1 MPDATRQRQIR
12 DLLLQ
17 LAPTEGYTVSP
28 IDSVRWLRSDRP
40 LARTPVLYE
49 PGIVFVCQ
57 GRKRGFIGDR
67 TIVYDASHYLVVA
80 VPVPFTMETD
90 ASAEAPLLAAYLR
103 LDPLLAAEVALAID
117 QSADTR
123 DGGTEARWNSE
134 TALRPDGALEAIEP
148 LGLEASPMDDR
159 IEATLLRFLEA
170 MADPVETA
178 VLGPA
183 LLRELYFRILSGA
196 QGATLRSVLGERGH
210 LGRVALA
217 LKRIHADYAERL
229 DVSRLAREAGLGP
242 AAFHAHFK
250 AVTQTTPMQYLK
262 STRLHRAR
270 LLMLQKGMTAA
281 AAADRVGY
289 ASASQ
294 FSREFRR
301 LFGQTP
307 QAEVARLKAS
317 FAIPEQEDETF
328 VSSH

>member
-12 DLLLQ
+12 DLLLR
-17 LAPTEGYTVSP
+17 LAPNEGYTVSP
-28 IDSVRWLRSDRP
+28 IESVRWLRSDRP

-49 PGIVFVCQ
+49 PGIVFVFQ

-67 TIVYDASHYLVVA
+67 TIVYDARHYLVVA
-80 VPVPFTMETD
+80 VPVPFTMATD
-90 ASAEAPLLAAYLR
+90 ASEEAPLLAAYLR
-103 LDPLLAAEVALAID
+103 LDAALAAEVALAID
-117 QSADTR
+117 QGGATV
-123 DGGTEARWNSE
+123 DGIEPA
-134 TALRPDGALEAIEP
+134 EP

-183 LLRELYFRILSGA
+183 LLRELYFRVLGGP
-196 QGATLRSVLGERGH
+196 QGTTLRSVLGERGH
-210 LGRVALA
+210 LGRIALA
-217 LKRIHADYAERL
+217 LRRIHADYADRL
-229 DVSRLAREAGLGP
+229 DVSRLAREAGLGL

-250 AVTQTTPMQYLK
+250 AITQTTPMQYVK

-317 FAIPEQEDETF
+317 FAIPEQDDETF

>member
-1 MPDATRQRQIR
+1 MSDTDRQRQIR

-17 LAPTEGYTVSP
+17 LAPVEGYTVSP

-40 LARTPVLYE
+40 LDRTPVLYE

-67 TIVYDASHYLVVA
+67 TIVYDARHYLVVA
-80 VPVPFTMETD
+80 VPVPFSMETD
-90 ASAEAPLLAAYLR
+90 ACGDSPLLAVYLR
-103 LDPLLAAEVALAID
+103 LDHALAAEVALAID
-117 QSADTR
+117 QSSEAQRDRKENGAGATTGDTTR
-123 DGGTEARWNSE
+123 DGAEA
-134 TALRPDGALEAIEP
+134 AEA
-148 LGLEASPMDDR
+148 LGLEASPMDEP

-170 MADPVETA
+170 MADPVERA

-183 LLRELYFRILSGA
+183 LLRELYFRVLRGP
-196 QGATLRSVLGERGH
+196 QGATMRAVLGERGH
-210 LGRVALA
+210 LGRIALA
-217 LKRIHADYAERL
+217 LRRIHADYAQSL
-229 DVSRLAREAGLGP
+229 DVSRLAREAGLGL

-250 AVTQTTPMQYLK
+250 ALTQTTPMQYLK
-262 STRLHRAR
+262 STRLHSAR
-270 LLMLQKGMTAA
+270 LLMLRQGMTAA

-301 LFGQTP
+301 LFGRTP

-317 FAIPEQEDETF
+317 FALPQRDDGPF

>member
-1 MPDATRQRQIR
+1 MSDATRQHQIR

-17 LAPTEGYTVSP
+17 LAPAEGYTVSP
-28 IDSVRWLRSDRP
+28 IDSVRWLRSNRP
-40 LARTPVLYE
+40 LDSTPVLYE

-67 TIVYDASHYLVVA
+67 TLVYDARHYLVVS
-80 VPVPFTMETD
+80 VPVPFTMESD
-90 ASAEAPLLAAYLR
+90 ASEAAPLLAAYLR
-103 LDPLLAAEVALAID
+103 LDPALAAEVALAID
-117 QSADTR
+117 QSGMAREDTSP
-123 DGGTEARWNSE
+123 GPA
-134 TALRPDGALEAIEP
+134 AP

-159 IEATLLRFLEA
+159 IEGSLLRFLEA
-170 MADPVETA
+170 MADPVEAA

-183 LLRELYFRILSGA
+183 LLRELYFRVLCGA

-210 LGRVALA
+210 LGRIALA

-270 LLMLQKGMTAA
+270 LLMLHQGMTAA

-289 ASASQ
+289 ESASQ

-301 LFGQTP
+301 LFGRTP

-317 FAIPEQEDETF
+317 FAIPEQVDDAF

>member
-1 MPDATRQRQIR
+1 MTDDHRQRQIR
-12 DLLLQ
+12 DLLHQ
-17 LAPTEGYTVSP
+17 LAPDEGYTVSP
-28 IDSVRWLRSDRP
+28 IDSVRWLRSNRP
-40 LARTPVLYE
+40 LDRTPVLYE

-57 GRKRGFIGDR
+57 GRKRGFVGDR
-67 TIVYDASHYLVVA
+67 TIVYDARHYLVVA

-90 ASAEAPLLAAYLR
+90 ASEAAPLLAVYLR
-103 LDPLLAAEVALAID
+103 LDPTLAADVALAID
-117 QSADTR
+117 RSRGSRDDDPSA
-123 DGGTEARWNSE
+123 SE
-134 TALRPDGALEAIEP
+134 T

-183 LLRELYFRILSGA
+183 LLRELYFRVLDGP

-210 LGRVALA
+210 LGRIALA
-217 LKRIHADYAERL
+217 LRRIHADFAEPL
-229 DVSRLAREAGLGP
+229 DVSRLAREAGLGL

-270 LLMLQKGMTAA
+270 LLMLRQGMTAA
-281 AAADRVGY
+281 SAADRVGY

-301 LFGQTP
+301 LFGQAP

-317 FAIPEQEDETF
+317 FALPARDDGPF

>member
-1 MPDATRQRQIR
+1 MTDDHRQRQIR
-12 DLLLQ
+12 DLLRQ
-17 LAPTEGYTVSP
+17 LAPDEGYTVSP
-28 IDSVRWLRSDRP
+28 IDSVRWLRSNRP
-40 LARTPVLYE
+40 LDRTPVLYE

-57 GRKRGFIGDR
+57 GRKRGFVGDR
-67 TIVYDASHYLVVA
+67 TIVYDARHYLVVA

-90 ASAEAPLLAAYLR
+90 ASEAAPLLAVYLR
-103 LDPLLAAEVALAID
+103 LDPTLAAEVALAID
-117 QSADTR
+117 RSRGAR
-123 DGGTEARWNSE
+123 DDDPSVSE
-134 TALRPDGALEAIEP
+134 T

-183 LLRELYFRILSGA
+183 LLRELYFRVLDGP

-210 LGRVALA
+210 LGRIALA
-217 LKRIHADYAERL
+217 LRRIHADFAEPL
-229 DVSRLAREAGLGP
+229 DVPRLAREAGLGL

-270 LLMLQKGMTAA
+270 LLMLRQGMTAA
-281 AAADRVGY
+281 SAADRVGY

-301 LFGQTP
+301 LFGQAP

-317 FAIPEQEDETF
+317 FALPAQDDGPF